1 MKLGLGRLYRI
12 ASSLSFRIV
21 LLFAGLLIASGL
33 FVVLLAALHSQHSME
48 QQIRRAVTAEVA
60 EILSSAGGRNL
71 ADIQPVIQSL
81 VRHEP
86 EFFYLLQDDSQRV
99 VAGNMLHLHPWPG
112 LRWLSHE
119 HRRPSGER
127 TQMIFGEGVLL
138 KDGYLFVGLNARS
151 LTELRRDVWMLLG
164 WGVIGFAVLGVGG
177 GTLLSAVILG
187 RIETI
192 SVTARQ
198 IMNGDMSRR
207 IPYQGGDDEFDHLSH
222 SLNAMLEKNEQL
234 IASLRQVSNDIAHDM
249 RRPLSRLRQRLETA
263 AAFPNVPAEGRD
275 MIEGALDDLD
285 GALEIFSSLLRL
297 SQIEARIATD
307 VLSPVPLDVLVGQIV
322 EMYRPLAEDRGQS
335 LAAGDAAPITV
346 RGDIVL
352 LSQMLSNLVE
362 NAINHTPAGSM
373 IMVTRQV
380 RDDCAILVVADNGA
394 GIPPESREKVFDRFV
409 RLDASRS
416 VPGSGLG
423 LSMARAIARLHGGTI
438 VLSDNDPGL
447 RCTIAIP
454 RGS

>member
-1 MKLGLGRLYRI
+1 
-12 ASSLSFRIV
+12 
-21 LLFAGLLIASGL
+21 
-33 FVVLLAALHSQHSME
+33 
-48 QQIRRAVTAEVA
+48 
-60 EILSSAGGRNL
+60 
-71 ADIQPVIQSL
+71 
-81 VRHEP
+81 
-86 EFFYLLQDDSQRV
+86 
-99 VAGNMLHLHPWPG
+99 
-112 LRWLSHE
+112 
-119 HRRPSGER
+119 
-127 TQMIFGEGVLL
+127 
-138 KDGYLFVGLNARS
+138 
-151 LTELRRDVWMLLG
+151 
-164 WGVIGFAVLGVGG
+164 
-177 GTLLSAVILG
+177 
-187 RIETI
+187 
-192 SVTARQ
+192 
-198 IMNGDMSRR
+198 
-207 IPYQGGDDEFDHLSH
+207 
-222 SLNAMLEKNEQL
+222 
-234 IASLRQVSNDIAHDM
+234 
-249 RRPLSRLRQRLETA
+249 
-263 AAFPNVPAEGRD
+263 

-454 RGS
+454 CGS